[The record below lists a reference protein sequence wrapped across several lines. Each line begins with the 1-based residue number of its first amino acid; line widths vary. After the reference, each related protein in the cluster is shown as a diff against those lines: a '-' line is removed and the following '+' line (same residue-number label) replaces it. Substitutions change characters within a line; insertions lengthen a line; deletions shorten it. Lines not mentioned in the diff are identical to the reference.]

1 MIVPNQPVVDKSGG
15 GRVVELPDDYFEDV
29 EMEPVNRQLRLT
41 FRERDQDVPMIGYGG
56 ESRNMDAS
64 VNEMI
69 ARMNPADQKTAS
81 KMITNAAKEIRQAV
95 DTITAPIKEPPLEIF
110 IKTGDGKNVALTSKN
125 VLSLRKDGK
134 YLNPV
139 FFDDLANAVDGYE
152 TTQEK
157 KQGTKEW
164 CELAKTFYVMK
175 VNLIKHTDECIK
187 FESESIKSVVNR
199 DASAIIS
206 EQRAMFAGIT
216 QEFSNFINWCNSN
229 TAMTMQA
236 LGTLQG
242 GLTGVSNSLQEGVMT
257 LTSQNAASNQK
268 LINIEGAVQALGQN
282 SLNQQLQL
290 YKGLESNFGVLS
302 NQQVALR
309 KDISATN
316 EQLNGIAKQIE
327 LLKNDESALAK
338 DHSNQVGALV
348 AKMSDMTQ
356 DIKGILKSQV
366 ENKTLNQQLIDYITA
381 IISINESIEGIK
393 TQTFEERNYLAAIGN
408 MLQQLCPI
416 VPEIKANVESIQDA
430 SAKYGKE
437 IIENQQK
444 IAESQI
450 ASVNKISEAL
460 ILFER
465 STADRQ
471 KVQEEWQRETLKAI
485 QAAATKQDIKEMQLL
500 LKNHES
506 NEMQPRYN
514 VEDVTKMIMDFLER
528 GFNQYGDK
536 IMDMIRG
543 LIGDL
548 RSQQAG
554 NVPLLPVGA
563 AVPQLPPGAAVPQLP
578 PGGGAPLQLPPG
590 GGAPLLLPPDINF
603 DASAPAFKPSGKSR
617 GVQKK
622 TKPAKKNSK
631 YNVRITGPDGEIIED
646 PLTNEAKAVEKD
658 LPMAVFGGGAPAGGD
673 LDLPDLP
680 FVSRGIRALQTKT
693 KFSKS
698 AQNVAKMFNELN
710 KKAMV
715 VRKVGEMVIGKEK
728 TDELM
733 RSMVMRGGAMAGH
746 ALSRIVARAVSP
758 IVSRINNVSSAT
770 MNILSAIKTVGGL
783 LARYIGMFNKQAD
796 KNNQQLIRQ
805 NGLLEDAIN
814 QLMELREAHDRERF
828 IQAPEVMKQLMDQVG
843 EVQTITV
850 PAVLHYGKLETMTPV
865 ERVRTVMSLAGRSAP
880 ISTRTHGIAVLKKN
894 ITDPALDNAADYKKA
909 TAKRRAARVKK
920 IEHRRTND
928 PLNKFFQGNW

>member
-1 MIVPNQPVVDKSGG
+1 MIVPNHPAVDGSGG

-29 EMEPVNRQLRLT
+29 EMEPVKRQLRLT
-41 FRERDQDVPMIGYGG
+41 FRERDQDVPMISYGG
-56 ESRNMDAS
+56 ESRKLDAS

-81 KMITNAAKEIRQAV
+81 NMITAAAKEIRQAV

-110 IKTGDGKNVALTSKN
+110 IKTGNGKNVALTSQN

-164 CELAKTFYVMK
+164 CALAKTFYVMK
-175 VNLIKHTDECIK
+175 VNLMKHTEECIK

-199 DASAIIS
+199 DAGAIVA
-206 EQRAMFAGIT
+206 EQRAMFAGVT

-229 TAMTMQA
+229 ASMTMQA

-242 GLTGVSNSLQEGVMT
+242 SLTGVSNSLHEGVMT

-290 YKGLESNFGVLS
+290 YKGLESNFGALS
-302 NQQVALR
+302 NQQAALR

-327 LLKNDESALAK
+327 LLKNDESTLAK
-338 DHSNQVGALV
+338 DNSNQVGALV

-356 DIKGILKSQV
+356 DIKGILKSQYA
-366 ENKTLNQQLIDYITA
+366 NKTLNQQLIDSITA
-381 IISINESIEGIK
+381 IISMNESIEGIK

-450 ASVNKISEAL
+450 ASVNKVSEAL

-528 GFNQYGDK
+528 GFQQYGDK

-548 RSQQAG
+548 RSQPAG
-554 NVPLLPVGA
+554 NVPLLPAGENRPA
-563 AVPQLPPGAAVPQLP
+563 
-578 PGGGAPLQLPPG
+578 LPPG
-590 GGAPLLLPPDINF
+590 GGAPLLLPPNINF

-622 TKPAKKNSK
+622 TKPAQKKSP
-631 YNVRITGPDGEIIED
+631 YNIRITGPDGEIIED

-658 LPMAVFGGGAPAGGD
+658 LPMAVIGGAPAGGD
-673 LDLPDLP
+673 LDLRDLP
-680 FVSRGIRALQTKT
+680 FVSKGIRALQTKT

-698 AQNVAKMFNELN
+698 AHNVAKMFNDLN
-710 KKAMV
+710 NKALV
-715 VRKVGEMVIGKEK
+715 VRKVGEMVLGKEK

-733 RSMVMRGGAMAGH
+733 RAMVMRGGSMAGH
-746 ALSRIVARAVSP
+746 ALSRTVARAVAP
-758 IVSRINNVSSAT
+758 LVSRISNVSSAT

-783 LARYIGMFNKQAD
+783 LARYIGMFNRQAD
-796 KNNQQLIRQ
+796 ENNQQLVRQ

-814 QLMELREAHDRERF
+814 RLMELREAHDSDRF

-865 ERVRTVMSLAGRSAP
+865 ERVRTVISLAGRSAP

-909 TAKRRAARVKK
+909 TAKRRATRVKK

>member
-1 MIVPNQPVVDKSGG
+1 MIVPNQPAVDGSGG

-56 ESRNMDAS
+56 ESRKLDAS

-81 KMITNAAKEIRQAV
+81 KMITAAAKEIRQAV

-110 IKTGDGKNVALTSKN
+110 IKTGDGKNVALTSQN

-139 FFDDLANAVDGYE
+139 FFDDLANAVDQYE

-157 KQGTKEW
+157 KQSTKEW
-164 CELAKTFYVMK
+164 CDLAKTFYVMK
-175 VNLIKHTDECIK
+175 VNLMKHTEECIK

-199 DASAIIS
+199 DAGAIVA

-229 TAMTMQA
+229 TSMTIQA

-242 GLTGVSNSLQEGVMT
+242 GLTGVSNSLHEGVMT

-290 YKGLESNFGVLS
+290 YKGLESNFGALS
-302 NQQVALR
+302 NQQAALR

-327 LLKNDESALAK
+327 LLKNDESTLAK
-338 DHSNQVGALV
+338 DHSNQVSALV

-356 DIKGILKSQV
+356 DIKGILKSQYA
-366 ENKTLNQQLIDYITA
+366 NKTLNQQLIDSITA
-381 IISINESIEGIK
+381 IISMNESIEGIK

-450 ASVNKISEAL
+450 ASVNKVSEAL

-528 GFNQYGDK
+528 GLQQYGDK

-548 RSQQAG
+548 RSQPAG
-554 NVPLLPVGA
+554 NVPLLPAGENRPA
-563 AVPQLPPGAAVPQLP
+563 
-578 PGGGAPLQLPPG
+578 LPPG

-603 DASAPAFKPSGKSR
+603 DASAPAFKPFGKSR

-658 LPMAVFGGGAPAGGD
+658 LPMAVVGGGQASGD

-680 FVSRGIRALQTKT
+680 LVSKGIRVLQTKT

-698 AQNVAKMFNELN
+698 AHNVAKMFNDLN
-710 KKAMV
+710 NKALV
-715 VRKVGEMVIGKEK
+715 VRKVGEMVLGKEK

-733 RSMVMRGGAMAGH
+733 RAMVMRGGSMAGH
-746 ALSRIVARAVSP
+746 AISRTVARAVAP
-758 IVSRINNVSSAT
+758 LVSRISNVSSAT
-770 MNILSAIKTVGGL
+770 MSILSAIKTVGGL
-783 LARYIGMFNKQAD
+783 LARYIGMFNRRAD
-796 KNNQQLIRQ
+796 ENSQQLVRQ
-805 NGLLEDAIN
+805 NSLLEDAIN
-814 QLMELREAHDRERF
+814 RLMELREAHDSERF
-828 IQAPEVMKQLMDQVG
+828 IQAPEVMNQLMDKVG

>member
-1 MIVPNQPVVDKSGG
+1 MIVPNQPAVDGNGG

-29 EMEPVNRQLRLT
+29 EMEPVKRQLRLT
-41 FRERDQDVPMIGYGG
+41 FRDRDKDVPMIGYGG
-56 ESRNMDAS
+56 ESRKLDAS

-81 KMITNAAKEIRQAV
+81 KMITAAAKEIRQAV
-95 DTITAPIKEPPLEIF
+95 DTISAPINEPPLEIF
-110 IKTGDGKNVALTSKN
+110 IKTGDGKNVALTSQN

-139 FFDDLANAVDGYE
+139 FFDDLANAVDKYE

-164 CELAKTFYVMK
+164 CSLAKTFYVMK
-175 VNLIKHTDECIK
+175 VNLMKHTEECIK
-187 FESESIKSVVNR
+187 FESESIKSVINR
-199 DASAIIS
+199 DVGAIVS

-229 TAMTMQA
+229 ASMTMQA

-290 YKGLESNFGVLS
+290 YKGLESNFGALS
-302 NQQVALR
+302 NQQAALR

-327 LLKNDESALAK
+327 LLKNDESTLAK
-338 DHSNQVGALV
+338 DNSNQVGALV

-366 ENKTLNQQLIDYITA
+366 ANKTLNQQLIDSITA
-381 IISINESIEGIK
+381 IISMNESIEGIK

-450 ASVNKISEAL
+450 ASVNKVSEAL

-485 QAAATKQDIKEMQLL
+485 QAAATKKDIKEMQLL

-528 GFNQYGDK
+528 GFQQYGDK

-548 RSQQAG
+548 RSQPAG
-554 NVPLLPVGA
+554 NVPLLPAGENRPA
-563 AVPQLPPGAAVPQLP
+563 LPPGAAAPQLP
-578 PGGGAPLQLPPG
+578 PV

-603 DASAPAFKPSGKSR
+603 DASAPSFKPSGKSR
-617 GVQKK
+617 GVQKN
-622 TKPAKKNSK
+622 TKQVQKKSK

-658 LPMAVFGGGAPAGGD
+658 LPMAVVGGGAPAGGD

-680 FVSRGIRALQTKT
+680 LVSKGIRALQTKT

-698 AQNVAKMFNELN
+698 AHNVAKMFNDLN
-710 KKAMV
+710 NKALA
-715 VRKVGEMVIGKEK
+715 VRKVGEMVLGKEK

-746 ALSRIVARAVSP
+746 ALSRTVARAVAP
-758 IVSRINNVSSAT
+758 LVSRISNVSSAT

-796 KNNQQLIRQ
+796 ENNQQLVRQ

-814 QLMELREAHDRERF
+814 RLMELREAHDSERF
-828 IQAPEVMKQLMDQVG
+828 IQAPEVMKQLIDQVG

-909 TAKRRAARVKK
+909 TAKRRAVRVKK

>member
-1 MIVPNQPVVDKSGG
+1 MIVPNHPSVDGSGG

-29 EMEPVNRQLRLT
+29 EMEPVKRQLRLT
-41 FRERDQDVPMIGYGG
+41 FRERDQDVPMISYGG
-56 ESRNMDAS
+56 ESRKLDAS

-81 KMITNAAKEIRQAV
+81 NMITAAAKEIRQAV

-110 IKTGDGKNVALTSKN
+110 IKTGNGKNVALTSQN

-164 CELAKTFYVMK
+164 CALAKTFYVMK
-175 VNLIKHTDECIK
+175 VNLMKHTEECIK

-199 DASAIIS
+199 DAGAIVA
-206 EQRAMFAGIT
+206 EQRAMFAGVT

-229 TAMTMQA
+229 ASMTMQA

-242 GLTGVSNSLQEGVMT
+242 GLTGVSNSLHEGVMT

-290 YKGLESNFGVLS
+290 YKGLESNFGALS
-302 NQQVALR
+302 NQQAALR

-327 LLKNDESALAK
+327 LLKNDESTLAK
-338 DHSNQVGALV
+338 DNSNQVGALV

-356 DIKGILKSQV
+356 DIKGILKSQYA
-366 ENKTLNQQLIDYITA
+366 NKTLNQQLIDSITA
-381 IISINESIEGIK
+381 IISMNESIEGIK

-450 ASVNKISEAL
+450 ASVNKVSEAL

-471 KVQEEWQRETLKAI
+471 RVQEEWQRETLKAI

-528 GFNQYGDK
+528 GFQQYGDK

-548 RSQQAG
+548 RSQHAG
-554 NVPLLPVGA
+554 NVPLLSAGENRPA
-563 AVPQLPPGAAVPQLP
+563 LPPGAAP
-578 PGGGAPLQLPPG
+578 QLPPG
-590 GGAPLLLPPDINF
+590 GGAPLLLPPNINF

-622 TKPAKKNSK
+622 TKPAQKKSP
-631 YNVRITGPDGEIIED
+631 YNIRITGPDGEIIED

-658 LPMAVFGGGAPAGGD
+658 LPMAVIGGAPAGGD
-673 LDLPDLP
+673 LDLRDLP
-680 FVSRGIRALQTKT
+680 LVSKGIRALQAKT

-698 AQNVAKMFNELN
+698 AHNVAKMFNDLN
-710 KKAMV
+710 NKALV
-715 VRKVGEMVIGKEK
+715 VRKVGEMVLGKEK

-733 RSMVMRGGAMAGH
+733 RAMVMRGGSMAGH
-746 ALSRIVARAVSP
+746 ALSRTVARAVAP
-758 IVSRINNVSSAT
+758 LVSKISNVSSAT

-783 LARYIGMFNKQAD
+783 LARYIGMFNRQAD
-796 KNNQQLIRQ
+796 ENNQQLVRQ

-814 QLMELREAHDRERF
+814 RLMELREAHDSERF

-909 TAKRRAARVKK
+909 TANRRATRVKK

>member
-1 MIVPNQPVVDKSGG
+1 MLVPNQPAVDGSGG

-29 EMEPVNRQLRLT
+29 EMEPANRQLRLT
-41 FRERDQDVPMIGYGG
+41 FRERDKDVPIIGYGG
-56 ESRNMDAS
+56 ESRKLDAS

-81 KMITNAAKEIRQAV
+81 KMITTAAKEIRQAV
-95 DTITAPIKEPPLEIF
+95 DTITAPIKDPPLEIF
-110 IKTGDGKNVALTSKN
+110 IKTGNGKNVALTSQN

-139 FFDDLANAVDGYE
+139 FFDDLANAVDKYE

-157 KQGTKEW
+157 RQETKEW
-164 CELAKTFYVMK
+164 CDLAKTFYVMK
-175 VNLIKHTDECIK
+175 VNLMKHTDECIK

-199 DASAIIS
+199 DAGAIVA

-229 TAMTMQA
+229 TSMTMQA

-242 GLTGVSNSLQEGVMT
+242 GLTGVSNSLHEGVMT

-290 YKGLESNFGVLS
+290 YKGLESNFGALS
-302 NQQVALR
+302 NQQAALR

-327 LLKNDESALAK
+327 LLKNDESTLAK
-338 DHSNQVGALV
+338 DNSNQVGALV

-356 DIKGILKSQV
+356 DIKGILKSQYA
-366 ENKTLNQQLIDYITA
+366 NKTLNQQLIDSITA
-381 IISINESIEGIK
+381 IISMNESIEGIK

-450 ASVNKISEAL
+450 ASVNKVSEAL

-528 GFNQYGDK
+528 GFQQYGDK

-548 RSQQAG
+548 RSQPAG
-554 NVPLLPVGA
+554 NVPLLP
-563 AVPQLPPGAAVPQLP
+563 PGAA
-578 PGGGAPLQLPPG
+578 
-590 GGAPLLLPPDINF
+590 APLLLPPNINF

-622 TKPAKKNSK
+622 TKPAQKKSP
-631 YNVRITGPDGEIIED
+631 YNIRITGPDGEIIED

-658 LPMAVFGGGAPAGGD
+658 LPMAVIGGAPAGGD
-673 LDLPDLP
+673 LDLRDLP
-680 FVSRGIRALQTKT
+680 FVSKGIRALQTKT

-698 AQNVAKMFNELN
+698 AHNVAKMFNDLN
-710 KKAMV
+710 NKALV
-715 VRKVGEMVIGKEK
+715 VRKVGEMVLGKEK

-733 RSMVMRGGAMAGH
+733 RAMVMRGGSMAGH
-746 ALSRIVARAVSP
+746 ALSRTVARAVAP
-758 IVSRINNVSSAT
+758 LVSRISNVSSAA

-783 LARYIGMFNKQAD
+783 LARYIGMFNRQAD
-796 KNNQQLIRQ
+796 ENNQQLVRQ

-814 QLMELREAHDRERF
+814 RLMELREAHDSDRF

-850 PAVLHYGKLETMTPV
+850 PTVLHYGKLETMTPV

-909 TAKRRAARVKK
+909 TAKRRATRVKK

>member
-1 MIVPNQPVVDKSGG
+1 MIVPNQPAVDGSGG
-15 GRVVELPDDYFEDV
+15 GRVVELPDDYFEDI

-41 FRERDQDVPMIGYGG
+41 FRERDQDIPMIGYGG
-56 ESRNMDAS
+56 ESRKMDAS

-69 ARMNPADQKTAS
+69 ARMNPSDQKTAS

-125 VLSLRKDGK
+125 VLSLRKNGK

-164 CELAKTFYVMK
+164 CELVKTFYVMK
-175 VNLIKHTDECIK
+175 VNLMKHTEECIK

-199 DASAIIS
+199 DAAAIVS

-229 TAMTMQA
+229 TSMTMQA

-242 GLTGVSNSLQEGVMT
+242 GLTGVSNSLQEGVMA

-290 YKGLESNFGVLS
+290 YKGLESNFGALS

-327 LLKNDESALAK
+327 LLKNDESTLAK
-338 DHSNQVGALV
+338 DHSNQVSALV
-348 AKMSDMTQ
+348 SKMSDMTQ
-356 DIKGILKSQV
+356 DIKGILKSQDA
-366 ENKTLNQQLIDYITA
+366 NKTLNKQLIDSITA

-393 TQTFEERNYLAAIGN
+393 TQMFEERNYLAAIGT

-450 ASVNKISEAL
+450 ASVNKVSEAL

-514 VEDVTKMIMDFLER
+514 VEDVTKMIKDFLER
-528 GFNQYGDK
+528 GFQQYGDK

-548 RSQQAG
+548 RSQPVG
-554 NVPLLPVGA
+554 NVPLLPAGENRPA
-563 AVPQLPPGAAVPQLP
+563 LPP
-578 PGGGAPLQLPPG
+578 GGAPLQLPPG
-590 GGAPLLLPPDINF
+590 GGAPLLLPPNINF

-622 TKPAKKNSK
+622 TKPTQKKSP

-658 LPMAVFGGGAPAGGD
+658 LPMAVIGGGAPAGGD
-673 LDLPDLP
+673 LGLPDLP
-680 FVSRGIRALQTKT
+680 LVSRGIHALQTKT

-698 AQNVAKMFNELN
+698 ANRVAKMFNDLN
-710 KKAMV
+710 NKALV
-715 VRKVGEMVIGKEK
+715 VRKVGEMVLGKEK

-733 RSMVMRGGAMAGH
+733 RAMVMRGGAMAGH

-783 LARYIGMFNKQAD
+783 LARYIGLFNRRAD
-796 KNNQQLIRQ
+796 ENNQQLVRQ

-828 IQAPEVMKQLMDQVG
+828 IQAPEIMKQLMDQVG

-909 TAKRRAARVKK
+909 TAKRRAVRVKK

>member
-1 MIVPNQPVVDKSGG
+1 MIVPNQPAVDGSGG

-41 FRERDQDVPMIGYGG
+41 FRERDQDIPMIGYGG
-56 ESRNMDAS
+56 ESRKMDAS

-81 KMITNAAKEIRQAV
+81 KMITAAAKEIRQAV
-95 DTITAPIKEPPLEIF
+95 DTITAPIKDPPLEIF
-110 IKTGDGKNVALTSKN
+110 IKTGDGKNVALTSQN

-175 VNLIKHTDECIK
+175 VNLMKHTDECIK
-187 FESESIKSVVNR
+187 FESESIKSLVNR
-199 DASAIIS
+199 DTSAIIS

-229 TAMTMQA
+229 TSMTMQA

-242 GLTGVSNSLQEGVMT
+242 GLTGVSNSLHEGVMT

-290 YKGLESNFGVLS
+290 YKGLESNFGALS
-302 NQQVALR
+302 NQQAALR

-327 LLKNDESALAK
+327 LLKNDENTLAK

-348 AKMSDMTQ
+348 TKMSDMTQ
-356 DIKGILKSQV
+356 DIKGILKSQA

-381 IISINESIEGIK
+381 IISMNESIEGIK

-450 ASVNKISEAL
+450 ASVNKVSEAL

-471 KVQEEWQRETLKAI
+471 RVQEEWQRETLKAI

-500 LKNHES
+500 LKNHEL

-514 VEDVTKMIMDFLER
+514 VEDVTKMIKDFLER
-528 GFNQYGDK
+528 GFQQYGDK

-554 NVPLLPVGA
+554 NVPLLPAGENRPA
-563 AVPQLPPGAAVPQLP
+563 LPPGGAPLQLP
-578 PGGGAPLQLPPG
+578 GGAPLQLPPG

-603 DASAPAFKPSGKSR
+603 DASAPAFKPSRKSR

-622 TKPAKKNSK
+622 TKPDNKNSK

-658 LPMAVFGGGAPAGGD
+658 LPMAVIGGGAPAGGD

-680 FVSRGIRALQTKT
+680 LVSKGIRALQTKT

-698 AQNVAKMFNELN
+698 ARNVAKMFNELN
-710 KKAMV
+710 NKAMV
-715 VRKVGEMVIGKEK
+715 VRKVGEMVLGKEK

-783 LARYIGMFNKQAD
+783 LARYIGLFNKQAD
-796 KNNQQLIRQ
+796 KNNQQLVRQ

-865 ERVRTVMSLAGRSAP
+865 ERIRTVMSLAGRSAP

-894 ITDPALDNAADYKKA
+894 ITDPALDNAADYKRA
-909 TAKRRAARVKK
+909 TAKRRAVRVKK

>member
-1 MIVPNQPVVDKSGG
+1 MIVPNQLAVDGSGG

-29 EMEPVNRQLRLT
+29 EMEPVKRQLRLT
-41 FRERDQDVPMIGYGG
+41 FRERDQDVPMISYGG
-56 ESRNMDAS
+56 ESRKLDAS

-110 IKTGDGKNVALTSKN
+110 IKTGDGKNVALTSQN

-164 CELAKTFYVMK
+164 CAIAKTFYVMK
-175 VNLIKHTDECIK
+175 VNLMKHTEECIK

-199 DASAIIS
+199 DAGAIVA
-206 EQRAMFAGIT
+206 EQRAMFAGVT

-229 TAMTMQA
+229 ASMTMQA

-242 GLTGVSNSLQEGVMT
+242 GLTGVSNSLHEGVMT

-290 YKGLESNFGVLS
+290 YKGLESNFGALS
-302 NQQVALR
+302 NQQAALR

-327 LLKNDESALAK
+327 LLKNDESTLAK
-338 DHSNQVGALV
+338 DNSSQVGALV

-356 DIKGILKSQV
+356 DIKGILKSQYA
-366 ENKTLNQQLIDYITA
+366 NKTLNQQLIDSITA
-381 IISINESIEGIK
+381 IISMNESIEGIK

-437 IIENQQK
+437 IIENQMK

-450 ASVNKISEAL
+450 ASVNKVSEAL

-471 KVQEEWQRETLKAI
+471 RVQEEWQRETLKAI

-528 GFNQYGDK
+528 GFQQYGDK

-548 RSQQAG
+548 RSQPAG
-554 NVPLLPVGA
+554 NVPLLPAGENRPA
-563 AVPQLPPGAAVPQLP
+563 
-578 PGGGAPLQLPPG
+578 LPPG
-590 GGAPLLLPPDINF
+590 GGAPLLLPPNINF

-622 TKPAKKNSK
+622 TKPAQKKSP
-631 YNVRITGPDGEIIED
+631 YNIRITGPDGEIIED

-658 LPMAVFGGGAPAGGD
+658 LPMAVIGGAPAGGD
-673 LDLPDLP
+673 LDLRDLP
-680 FVSRGIRALQTKT
+680 FVSKGIRALQTKT

-698 AQNVAKMFNELN
+698 AHNVAKMFNDLN
-710 KKAMV
+710 NKALV
-715 VRKVGEMVIGKEK
+715 VRKVGEMVLGKEK

-733 RSMVMRGGAMAGH
+733 RAMVMRGGSMAGH
-746 ALSRIVARAVSP
+746 ALSRTVARAVAP
-758 IVSRINNVSSAT
+758 LVSRISNVSSAT

-783 LARYIGMFNKQAD
+783 LARYIGMFNRQAD
-796 KNNQQLIRQ
+796 ENNQQLVRQ

-814 QLMELREAHDRERF
+814 QLMELREAHDSDRF

-909 TAKRRAARVKK
+909 TAKRRATRVKK

>member
-1 MIVPNQPVVDKSGG
+1 MIVPNHPAADGSGG

-29 EMEPVNRQLRLT
+29 EMEPVKRQLRLT
-41 FRERDQDVPMIGYGG
+41 FRERDQDVPMISYGG
-56 ESRNMDAS
+56 ESRKLDAS

-81 KMITNAAKEIRQAV
+81 NMITAAAKEIRQAV

-110 IKTGDGKNVALTSKN
+110 IKTGNGKNVALTSQN

-164 CELAKTFYVMK
+164 CALAKTFYIMK
-175 VNLIKHTDECIK
+175 VNLMKHTEECIK

-199 DASAIIS
+199 DAGAIVA
-206 EQRAMFAGIT
+206 EQRAMFAGVT

-229 TAMTMQA
+229 ASMTMQA

-242 GLTGVSNSLQEGVMT
+242 GLTGVSNSLHEGVMT

-290 YKGLESNFGVLS
+290 YKGLESNFGALS
-302 NQQVALR
+302 NQQAALR

-327 LLKNDESALAK
+327 LLKNDESTLAK
-338 DHSNQVGALV
+338 DNSNQVGALV

-356 DIKGILKSQV
+356 DIKGILKSQYA
-366 ENKTLNQQLIDYITA
+366 NKTLNQQLIDSITA
-381 IISINESIEGIK
+381 IISMNESIEGIK

-450 ASVNKISEAL
+450 ASVNKVSEAL

-471 KVQEEWQRETLKAI
+471 RVQEEWQRETLKAI

-528 GFNQYGDK
+528 GFQQYGDK

-548 RSQQAG
+548 RSQSAG
-554 NVPLLPVGA
+554 NVPLLPAGENRPA
-563 AVPQLPPGAAVPQLP
+563 
-578 PGGGAPLQLPPG
+578 LPPG
-590 GGAPLLLPPDINF
+590 GGAPLLLPPNINF

-622 TKPAKKNSK
+622 TKPAQKKSP
-631 YNVRITGPDGEIIED
+631 YNIRITGPDGEIIED

-658 LPMAVFGGGAPAGGD
+658 LPMAVIGGAPAGGD
-673 LDLPDLP
+673 LDLRDLP
-680 FVSRGIRALQTKT
+680 FVSKGIRALQTKT

-698 AQNVAKMFNELN
+698 AHNVAKMFNDLN
-710 KKAMV
+710 NKALV
-715 VRKVGEMVIGKEK
+715 VRKVGEMVLGKEK

-733 RSMVMRGGAMAGH
+733 RAMVMRGGSMAGH
-746 ALSRIVARAVSP
+746 ALSRTVARAVAP
-758 IVSRINNVSSAT
+758 LVSRISNVSSAT

-783 LARYIGMFNKQAD
+783 LARYIGMFNRQAD
-796 KNNQQLIRQ
+796 ENNQQLVRQ

-814 QLMELREAHDRERF
+814 RLMELREAHDSDRF

-909 TAKRRAARVKK
+909 TAKRRATRVKK

>member
-1 MIVPNQPVVDKSGG
+1 MIVPNQPFVDGSGG

-29 EMEPVNRQLRLT
+29 EMEPVKRQLRLS
-41 FRERDQDVPMIGYGG
+41 FRERDQDVPIIGYGG
-56 ESRNMDAS
+56 ESRKLDAS

-81 KMITNAAKEIRQAV
+81 KMITSAAKEIRQAV
-95 DTITAPIKEPPLEIF
+95 DTITAPIKDPPLEIF
-110 IKTGDGKNVALTSKN
+110 IKTGDGKNVALTSQN

-139 FFDDLANAVDGYE
+139 FFDDLARAVDDYD

-175 VNLIKHTDECIK
+175 VNLMKHTDECIK

-199 DASAIIS
+199 DAGAIVA

-229 TAMTMQA
+229 TSMTLQA

-242 GLTGVSNSLQEGVMT
+242 GLTGVSNSLHEGVMA

-290 YKGLESNFGVLS
+290 FKGLESNFGALS
-302 NQQVALR
+302 NQQAALR
-309 KDISATN
+309 KDISATS

-327 LLKNDESALAK
+327 LLKNDENTLAK
-338 DHSNQVGALV
+338 DHTNQVGALV
-348 AKMSDMTQ
+348 SKMSNMTQ
-356 DIKGILKSQV
+356 DIKGILKSQD
-366 ENKTLNQQLIDYITA
+366 ENKILNQQLIDYITA
-381 IISINESIEGIK
+381 IISMNESIEGIK
-393 TQTFEERNYLAAIGN
+393 TQTFEERNYLAAIGT

-416 VPEIKANVESIQDA
+416 VPEIKANVESIQEA

-450 ASVNKISEAL
+450 ASVNKVSEAL

-471 KVQEEWQRETLKAI
+471 RVQEEWQRETLKAI

-528 GFNQYGDK
+528 GFQQYGDQ

-548 RSQQAG
+548 RSQPAG
-554 NVPLLPVGA
+554 NVPL
-563 AVPQLPPGAAVPQLP
+563 QLPPGGAPLQL
-578 PGGGAPLQLPPG
+578 PGGGAPLQLPG
-590 GGAPLLLPPDINF
+590 GGAPLQLPSGGGAPMLLPPDINF

-622 TKPAKKNSK
+622 TKPAQKKSE

-680 FVSRGIRALQTKT
+680 FVSKGIRALQTKT

-698 AQNVAKMFNELN
+698 TQNVAKMFNELN

-733 RSMVMRGGAMAGH
+733 RSMVMRGGSMVGH
-746 ALSRIVARAVSP
+746 ALSRTVARAVAP
-758 IVSRINNVSSAT
+758 LVSRISNVSSAT

-783 LARYIGMFNKQAD
+783 LARYIGLFNKQAD
-796 KNNQQLIRQ
+796 ENNQQLIRQ

-814 QLMELREAHDRERF
+814 QLMELREAQDRERF
-828 IQAPEVMKQLMDQVG
+828 IQAPEVMKQLMDKVG

-850 PAVLHYGKLETMTPV
+850 PAVMHYGKLETMTPV

-894 ITDPALDNAADYKKA
+894 ITDPALDNAADYKRA
-909 TAKRRAARVKK
+909 TAKRRATRVKK

-928 PLNKFFQGNW
+928 PLNKFLQGNW

>member
-1 MIVPNQPVVDKSGG
+1 MIVPNQPAVDGSGG

-29 EMEPVNRQLRLT
+29 EMEPANRQLRLA
-41 FRERDQDVPMIGYGG
+41 FRERDQDVPIIGYGG
-56 ESRNMDAS
+56 ESRKLDAS

-81 KMITNAAKEIRQAV
+81 KMITTAAKEIRQAV
-95 DTITAPIKEPPLEIF
+95 DTITAPIKDPPLEIF
-110 IKTGDGKNVALTSKN
+110 IKTGDGKNVALTSQN

-139 FFDDLANAVDGYE
+139 FFDDLANAVDKYE

-157 KQGTKEW
+157 RQETKEW
-164 CELAKTFYVMK
+164 CALAKTFYVMK
-175 VNLIKHTDECIK
+175 VNLMKHTDECIK

-199 DASAIIS
+199 DAGAIVA

-229 TAMTMQA
+229 TSMTMQA

-242 GLTGVSNSLQEGVMT
+242 GLVGVSNSLHEGVIS

-290 YKGLESNFGVLS
+290 YKGLESNFGALS
-302 NQQVALR
+302 NQQATLR
-309 KDISATN
+309 KDIAATN

-327 LLKNDESALAK
+327 LLKNDESTLAK

-356 DIKGILKSQV
+356 DIKGILKSQD
-366 ENKTLNQQLIDYITA
+366 ENKVLNQQLIDYITA
-381 IISINESIEGIK
+381 IISMNESIEGIK

-437 IIENQQK
+437 IIESQQK

-471 KVQEEWQRETLKAI
+471 RVQEEWQREALKAI

-500 LKNHES
+500 LKNYES

-528 GFNQYGDK
+528 GFQQYGDK

-554 NVPLLPVGA
+554 NVPLLPTGA
-563 AVPQLPPGAAVPQLP
+563 AVPQLPGAAAPQLP
-578 PGGGAPLQLPPG
+578 PGGGAPM
-590 GGAPLLLPPDINF
+590 LLPPDINF

-622 TKPAKKNSK
+622 TKPAQKNSK
-631 YNVRITGPDGEIIED
+631 YKVRITDPDGTIIED

-658 LPMAVFGGGAPAGGD
+658 LPMAVVGGAPAGGD

-680 FVSRGIRALQTKT
+680 FVSQGIRALQTKT
-693 KFSKS
+693 KFSKR

-710 KKAMV
+710 NKAMV
-715 VRKVGEMVIGKEK
+715 VRKVGEMVLGKEK
-728 TDELM
+728 TDELI
-733 RSMVMRGGAMAGH
+733 RSMVMRGGSMAGH
-746 ALSRIVARAVSP
+746 ALSRIVARAVTP

-796 KNNQQLIRQ
+796 ENNQQLIRQ

-828 IQAPEVMKQLMDQVG
+828 IQAPEVMKQLMDKVG

-865 ERVRTVMSLAGRSAP
+865 ERVRTLMSLAGRSAP

-894 ITDPALDNAADYKKA
+894 ITDPALDNAADYKRA
-909 TAKRRAARVKK
+909 TAKRRAKRVKK

>member
-1 MIVPNQPVVDKSGG
+1 MIVPNQPVVDGSGG

-41 FRERDQDVPMIGYGG
+41 FRERDQGIPMIGYGG
-56 ESRNMDAS
+56 ESRKMDTS

-81 KMITNAAKEIRQAV
+81 KMITAAAKEIRQAV
-95 DTITAPIKEPPLEIF
+95 DTITAPINDPPLEIF
-110 IKTGDGKNVALTSKN
+110 IKTGDGKNVALTSQN
-125 VLSLRKDGK
+125 VLSLRKNGK

-175 VNLIKHTDECIK
+175 VNLMKHTDECIK

-206 EQRAMFAGIT
+206 EQRAMFAGVT

-229 TAMTMQA
+229 TSMTMQA

-290 YKGLESNFGVLS
+290 YKGLESSFGALS
-302 NQQVALR
+302 NQQAALR

-327 LLKNDESALAK
+327 LLKNDESTLAK

-356 DIKGILKSQV
+356 DIKGILKSQDA
-366 ENKTLNQQLIDYITA
+366 NKTLNKQLIDSITA

-393 TQTFEERNYLAAIGN
+393 TQTFEERNYLVAIGG
-408 MLQQLCPI
+408 MLQRLCAV

-450 ASVNKISEAL
+450 ASVNKVSEAL

-471 KVQEEWQRETLKAI
+471 RVQEEWQRETLKAI

-528 GFNQYGDK
+528 GFQQYGDK

-548 RSQQAG
+548 RSQSAG
-554 NVPLLPVGA
+554 NVPLLPAGENRPA
-563 AVPQLPPGAAVPQLP
+563 LPP
-578 PGGGAPLQLPPG
+578 GGAPLQLPPG

-622 TKPAKKNSK
+622 TKPTKKSP

-658 LPMAVFGGGAPAGGD
+658 LPMAVIGGGAPAGGD
-673 LDLPDLP
+673 LGLPDLP
-680 FVSRGIRALQTKT
+680 LVSRGIRALQTKT

-698 AQNVAKMFNELN
+698 ANKVAKMFNDLN
-710 KKAMV
+710 NKALV
-715 VRKVGEMVIGKEK
+715 VRKVGEMVLGKQK

-733 RSMVMRGGAMAGH
+733 RAMVMRGGAMAGH
-746 ALSRIVARAVSP
+746 TLSRIVARAVSP

-796 KNNQQLIRQ
+796 ENNQQLVRQ

-814 QLMELREAHDRERF
+814 RLMELKEAHDRERF

-909 TAKRRAARVKK
+909 TAKRRAVRVKK